1 MAKNKVFL
9 DSSILI
15 TAVLSQSGGSF
26 YILNTFRDNIDFE
39 FQTND
44 YVFDEIS
51 EVLERKFSAS
61 ENLKSKLFLLIG
73 LTPVKIL
80 NDPSKSK
87 TDTAAKVVN
96 KKDAPI
102 LASAIMY
109 SDYLL
114 TLDNDFLT
122 DTIIKF
128 AQKKNLI
135 ILKPKEFIEKFI
147 NQSR

>member
-9 DSSILI
+9 DSSVLI
-15 TAVLSQSGGSF
+15 TAVLSQWGGSF
-26 YILNTFRDNIDFE
+26 YILNTFCNDGRFE

-44 YVFDEIS
+44 YVFDEVC
-51 EVLERKFSAS
+51 EVLERKFSAD

-73 LTPVKIL
+73 LTPIKIL
-80 NDPSKSK
+80 NDPPKLK
-87 TDTAAKVVN
+87 MDAASRIVN

-102 LASAIMY
+102 LASAFMH

-122 DTIIKF
+122 NTIIKF
-128 AQKKNLI
+128 AQKKNVT
-135 ILKPKEFIEKFI
+135 ILKPKEFIEKF
-147 NQSR
+147 RK